1 MLAHRQLLRDE
12 AVFGNN
18 TDCFH
23 PEHFLENEE
32 LAKNRS
38 YTPFGGGTRLCP
50 GRFLAKGEILAF
62 VGLVISRFEL
72 RVTAEQT
79 FPKADLKN
87 GAGMGILAPVKGD
100 DVMVDVFPRVGKK
113 AAY

>member
-1 MLAHRQLLRDE
+1 MFAPRQLLRDE
-12 AVFGNN
+12 AVFGDNI
-18 TDCFH
+18 DSFR
-23 PEHFLENEE
+23 PERFLENEE
-32 LAKNRS
+32 LIKNRS

-50 GRFLAKGEILAF
+50 GRFLAKGEVLAF

-72 RVTAEQT
+72 RVAAEQK

-100 DVMVDVFPRVGKK
+100 DVLVDVSPRVGKMP
-113 AAY
+113 AY